1 MKDPLRQAAASAAE
15 VSKIL
20 KDRMRKDFDVTP
32 ILVFPGWTLKGAKAE
47 TGVVVLNDA
56 MISAFFES
64 RPTVLSDDQITNICS
79 HLDQTARS

>member
-1 MKDPLRQAAASAAE
+1 
-15 VSKIL
+15 
-20 KDRMRKDFDVTP
+20 MRRDFDVTP
-32 ILVFPGWTLKGAKAE
+32 VLIFPGWTLKSAKAE

-56 MISAFFES
+56 MIFEFFES